1 MVPVEI
7 LNCAKKMGRRQGL
20 AAVFKPLW
28 LCIWP
33 LSFLAVL
40 FVCAF
45 EVLDGADLLG
55 PASLNPSA
63 TSLHTLLIQKE
74 DSNLDPDVA
83 FARAGA
89 VDGATSSASTVD
101 HNPSSI
107 QVSEANATEGK
118 AGEQDLKQTGRF
130 LLDNDS
136 GDSLGK
142 SISY

>member
-1 MVPVEI
+1 M
-7 LNCAKKMGRRQGL
+7 LNCTKRMGRRQGL
-20 AAVFKPLW
+20 TAVFKPLW
-28 LCIWP
+28 LCIWL

-45 EVLDGADLLG
+45 EVLDGDDSLG
-55 PASLNPSA
+55 PASLIPSA

-89 VDGATSSASTVD
+89 ADGATSSASTAD
-101 HNPSSI
+101 HNSSSI
-107 QVSEANATEGK
+107 HVPDANATEGK
-118 AGEQDLKQTGRF
+118 VGEQDLKQTGRF

-136 GDSLGK
+136 GDFLGK
-142 SISY
+142 SSGY